1 MLVTPTGFSKADA
14 TFESLVCMDMN
25 GDVLEGNLKP
35 ASKRFMHLA
44 MYRQHS
50 GIDGVAHGPPAFATV
65 FASSIN
71 ELPVGVLP
79 GLIATFG
86 FIPTALYGRPS
97 SPKLAAAVASFAN

>member
-50 GIDGVAHGPPAFATV
+50 GIDGVAHGPRRSLRYLPLQSRNYPWV
-65 FASSIN
+65 FC
-71 ELPVGVLP
+71 LD
-79 GLIATFG
+79 
-86 FIPTALYGRPS
+86 
-97 SPKLAAAVASFAN
+97 